1 MTTDELPSFSG
12 TTSNAA
18 PGATVTVVIKRANGT
33 TATLT
38 TTTDASGNYTVTAT
52 DKLPADTYSIEA
64 NVDGDTSPATQSLT
78 VTAAATPDTTLPPPA
93 AVSPDEL
100 PTFSG
105 STSNAAPGATV
116 TVVIKRPDGTIVETL
131 TTTIDGSGNYTVTAT
146 NKLPAGTYT
155 IEASVA
161 GDTTPATASLVVR
174 SAPLING
181 AVPVPT
187 LGHGALGL
195 LSLLLMGVAAW
206 RRKRF

>member
-1 MTTDELPSFSG
+1 T
-12 TTSNAA
+12 AA
-18 PGATVTVVIKRANGT
+18 
-33 TATLT
+33 
-38 TTTDASGNYTVTAT
+38 
-52 DKLPADTYSIEA
+52 DKLPAGTYTIEA
-64 NVDGDTSPATQSLT
+64 SVAGDTTPATQPLT
-78 VTAAATPDTTLPPPA
+78 VTAAAAPNTVLTPPA

-105 STSNAAPGATV
+105 STSNAAPGAIV
-116 TVVIKRPDGTIVETL
+116 TVVIKRPDGTVVDTL
-131 TTTIDGSGNYTVTAT
+131 TTTVDASGNYSVTAADR
-146 NKLPAGTYT
+146 LPVGTYN

-195 LSLLLMGVAAW
+195 LSVLLMGVAAW
-206 RRKRF
+206 RRKRL